1 MKWYEKTWV
10 IILFLIF
17 FFPVGL
23 YLVWKHSEFNKKT
36 KIIITAAILVIALI
50 GGGSNSQT
58 PKTSNAISSKVEKLE
73 EQYKPVL
80 ESGKTYD
87 IMTDDEGNIVVD
99 MLDNWDKLSD
109 NFKAEYQESKSII
122 ENSKKAYDDKKA
134 AEKEA
139 EIKKEELR
147 ASLITNSQEIVKNN
161 LKTPKSA
168 KFPWSFDKYSI
179 TECNS
184 TTDGFKG
191 YIVMGY
197 VDAINSFNAEIRSD
211 FAVQIE
217 ISDNME
223 KYKLINCT
231 IQAR

>member
-1 MKWYEKTWV
+1 
-10 IILFLIF
+10 
-17 FFPVGL
+17 
-23 YLVWKHSEFNKKT
+23 
-36 KIIITAAILVIALI
+36 
-50 GGGSNSQT
+50 
-58 PKTSNAISSKVEKLE
+58 
-73 EQYKPVL
+73 
-80 ESGKTYD
+80 
-87 IMTDDEGNIVVD
+87 MTDDEGNIVVD

>member
-23 YLVWKHSEFNKKT
+23 YLVWKHSEFSKKT
-36 KIIITAAILVIALI
+36 KIIITAVILVVAII

-73 EQYKPVL
+73 SQYKPVL

-87 IMTDDEGNIVVD
+87 VMTDDEGKTTVD
-99 MLDNWDKLSD
+99 MLNNWEKLSD
-109 NFKAEYQESKSII
+109 NFKTEYQESKNAI
-122 ENSKKAYDDKKA
+122 EDSKKSYDDKKA

-147 ASLITNSQEIVKNN
+147 SSLITNSQEIVKNN
-161 LKTPKSA
+161 LKAPKSA
-168 KFPWSFDKYSI
+168 KFPWGFDQYSI
-179 TECNS
+179 TECDS

-197 VDAINSFNAEIRSD
+197 VDAINSFNAEIRND